1 MVNVFSAFAMVF
13 LAEMGDKTQLFLVSL
28 SSKFKIKSIIIGV
41 AAAIAVLNAAAVAVG
56 FLIGDAVDPT
66 IVKFV
71 AGAAFLAF
79 ESKTGEARGFVF
91 TDVTLFFRHA
101 CPRHCRR
108 RSERRDTRRKGRPR
122 TQCP

>member
-56 FLIGDAVDPT
+56 IIALVLLEREHEVPGLPL
-66 IVKFV
+66 
-71 AGAAFLAF
+71 AGAR
-79 ESKTGEARGFVF
+79 TV
-91 TDVTLFFRHA
+91 
-101 CPRHCRR
+101 
-108 RSERRDTRRKGRPR
+108 GRIP
-122 TQCP
+122 